1 MSHSAKTSNLFTVA
15 LVGAA
20 ALKGKEVRDVLGE
33 RSFPAVDIKLL
44 DEEDALG
51 QLDQVNDEPAFIQAV
66 LPEHL
71 EGVDFAFL
79 TADESVIAKVWAI
92 VRDSGAEIIDLSYAL
107 ENNTDVVLRAPWV
120 EKEFEREAE
129 IREAEKKAARTAGR
143 KAEPKPGHAHQ
154 FALQSA
160 PVVIAHPAA
169 VVLALLLGRLQTAAP
184 IRLASAVIGQ
194 PASEYGRRGMDELH
208 DQTVNLLSFQQMPTA
223 TFGTQAA
230 FNLFVQS
237 AEAAH
242 PSLAETEARILR
254 HFRGISGKVVAEP
267 AVLLV
272 QAPVF
277 HGYAIAIFVQTATSA
292 TAEALQA
299 ALAGPHV
306 AIAGGEEDF
315 PSNVNVAGSSEILVS
330 LRSDGSGGN
339 GFWLFAACDNLRLS
353 AIQAV
358 ECAEEMVH
366 TRPRGQLQ

>member
-1 MSHSAKTSNLFTVA
+1 MTHSAKQSNLFTVA
-15 LVGAA
+15 LVGAV
-20 ALKGKEVRDVLGE
+20 ALKGKEVRDVLSE
-33 RSFPAVDIKLL
+33 RSFPAVDVKLL
-44 DEEDALG
+44 DEDDALG

-79 TADESVIAKVWAI
+79 TADESFITKVWAS
-92 VRDSGAEIIDLSYAL
+92 VRDSGSEIIDLSYAL

-120 EKEFEREAE
+120 EKEFESEAE
-129 IREAEKKAARTAGR
+129 RELQKKAKR
-143 KAEPKPGHAHQ
+143 KASRKVEHKPDHALR
-154 FALQSA
+154 FALQST

-169 VVLALLLGRLQTAAP
+169 VVLALLLGRLKTAAP
-184 IRLASAVIGQ
+184 LRLASAVIGQ

-223 TFGTQAA
+223 CFGTQAA
-230 FNLFVQS
+230 FNIFGQS
-237 AEAAH
+237 IATAH

-254 HFRGISGKVVAEP
+254 HFRAIAGQLVAEP

-277 HGYAIAIFVQTATSA
+277 HGYAIAIFVQTASA
-292 TAEALQA
+292 ATPEALEA

-306 AIAGGEEDF
+306 TVAAGQEDF
-315 PSNVNVAGSSEILVS
+315 PSNVNVAGSPEILVS
-330 LRSDGSGGN
+330 LRPDGAGGN

>member
-1 MSHSAKTSNLFTVA
+1 MSHSAKKSNLFTVA
-15 LVGAA
+15 MVGAL
-20 ALKGKEVRDVLGE
+20 ALKGKEVREVLGE
-33 RSFPAVDIKLL
+33 RSFPAIDIKLL
-44 DEEDALG
+44 DEDDALG

-79 TADESVIAKVWAI
+79 TADESFVAKVWAT
-92 VRDSGAEIIDLSYAL
+92 VRDSGSDIIDLSYAL
-107 ENNTDVVLRAPWV
+107 ENNTDIVLRAPWI
-120 EKEFEREAE
+120 EHE
-129 IREAEKKAARTAGR
+129 AGR
-143 KAEPKPGHAHQ
+143 ESGHEIERNPGRTRRN
-154 FALQSA
+154 ALQSA

-169 VVLALLLGRLQTAAP
+169 VVLALLLGRLHKAVP
-184 IRLASAVIGQ
+184 IQLASAVIGQ

-208 DQTVNLLSFQQMPTA
+208 DQTVNLLSFQQMPSTV
-223 TFGTQAA
+223 FGTQAA
-230 FNLFVQS
+230 FNLFAQS
-237 AEAAH
+237 IEAAH

-254 HFRGISGKVVAEP
+254 HFRAIAPPGVGAP

-277 HGYAIAIFVQTATSA
+277 HGYAIAVFVQTGAVATVE
-292 TAEALQA
+292 TLEA

-306 AIAGGEEDF
+306 TVSGAQDEV
-315 PSNVNVAGSSEILVS
+315 PSNVNIAGSSEILVS
-330 LRSDGSGGN
+330 LRPDGAGGN

>member
-1 MSHSAKTSNLFTVA
+1 MSRSAKKSNLFTVA
-15 LVGAA
+15 LVGAV
-20 ALKGKEVRDVLGE
+20 ALKGKEVRDVLSE
-33 RSFPAVDIKLL
+33 RSFPAADIKLL
-44 DEEDALG
+44 DEDDALG

-79 TADESVIAKVWAI
+79 TADESYIANVWAS
-92 VRDSGAEIIDLSYAL
+92 VRDSGSEIIDLSYAL
-107 ENNTDVVLRAPWV
+107 ENNTDIVLRAPWL
-120 EKEFEREAE
+120 EREVE
-129 IREAEKKAARTAGR
+129 REGERNVTRETGR
-143 KAEPKPGHAHQ
+143 APKL
-154 FALQSA
+154 ALQSA

-169 VVLALLLGRLQTAAP
+169 VVLALLLGRLQKAAP
-184 IRLASAVIGQ
+184 IQLASAVIGQ

-208 DQTVNLLSFQQMPTA
+208 DQTVNLLSFQQMPSA
-223 TFGTQAA
+223 FFGTQVA
-230 FNLFVQS
+230 FNLFAYS
-237 AEAAH
+237 LEAAQ
-242 PSLAETEARILR
+242 PSLAETEARIVR
-254 HFRGISGKVVAEP
+254 HLHAIAQQDVTVP

-277 HGYAIAIFVQTATSA
+277 HGYAIAVFVQTGSPVK
-292 TAEALQA
+292 AEALEA

-306 AIAGGEEDF
+306 TVASGQDDF

-330 LRSDGSGGN
+330 IRPDGAGGN
-339 GFWLFAACDNLRLS
+339 GFWLFAACDNLRIS